1 MLNPGRYKEIDYAGL
16 LGSFI
21 ASWILHCILFVI
33 ATTTT
38 IFYPPTANREYISI
52 DLLFASPG
60 SGSPEVPLAETSQS
74 SPPHNADENDGV
86 DIEADEPIP
95 LKTAQTESSDELELL
110 PVPAPKVV
118 TKKIPTVK
126 NTPPPVSR
134 PKSQEVGK
142 PPPAPVIVPASVD
155 TDPEETTKPTAVE
168 AAAPPPAMEVKAKSL
183 AQSEQEKL
191 AIETEKIRRQQDAE
205 QKAAQERVLEET
217 RAAEIA
223 KTAELEKLAAEKA
236 ARLKLTAENERIQRQ
251 REAEL
256 NAAKEAQAELTRI
269 AELEKQAAEKAAR
282 ARLAAAKAQKER
294 EAAEK
299 ARREQLVRLKTE
311 EEKAAREKLAR
322 EHAAAEK
329 AAKDKLEQTRLAAI
343 PQRNINTLPAKPVG
357 SPLSNGA
364 ANAAGT
370 VIATATATEKPL
382 TNIAPPIGTPQTQ
395 NQPELKGLAL
405 PPVNGDIKLIMT
417 SEKDLI
423 VKVLFVSYPKVRHD
437 KPMSKKE
444 AKEQQKLTPVVVRT
458 AKNTL
463 EAVIERSREG
473 IYIFLV
479 EPEGSEPVQGR
490 FLLKLFETKTK
501 TVTGRQISGQTEVVR
516 LLMPEGILWEDD
528 SAFSG
533 NIEDSDS
540 ITKFNSES
548 GLVWKEYR
556 R

>member
-1 MLNPGRYKEIDYAGL
+1 MLNPGRYNKTDYPGL

-21 ASWILHCILFVI
+21 ASWILHCALFAI
-33 ATTTT
+33 AATTT
-38 IFYPPTANREYISI
+38 IFYPPTANREFISV

-60 SGSPEVPLAETSQS
+60 SESPAVPLAETSQS
-74 SPPHNADENDGV
+74 LSPHSAEDNEDV
-86 DIEADEPIP
+86 DIEADKQIP
-95 LKTAQTESSDELELL
+95 VKSAQTEISDELELL
-110 PVPAPKVV
+110 PAPAPKIV
-118 TKKIPTVK
+118 TKKTPTIK
-126 NTPPPVSR
+126 ITPPPVSR
-134 PKSQEVGK
+134 PKAQKVSK
-142 PPPAPVIVPASVD
+142 PPPTPIIVPASLK

-168 AAAPPPAMEVKAKSL
+168 ATPPPAMEVKAKSL
-183 AQSEQEKL
+183 AQTEQEKL
-191 AIETEKIRRQQDAE
+191 AVESEKIRRQQDIE
-205 QKAAQERVLEET
+205 QKAAQERVLEEA

-223 KTAELEKLAAEKA
+223 KAAELEKLAAEKA
-236 ARLKLTAENERIQRQ
+236 AHLKQVAENERIQRQ

-256 NAAKEAQAELTRI
+256 NAAKEAQAESTRL
-269 AELEKQAAEKAAR
+269 AELEKQKAEKAAR
-282 ARLAAAKAQKER
+282 VRLAAAKAQKEQ

-311 EEKAAREKLAR
+311 EERAAREKLAR

-329 AAKDKLEQTRLAAI
+329 AAKAKLERARLEAITRKS
-343 PQRNINTLPAKPVG
+343 INALPAKPVG
-357 SPLSNGA
+357 NPQSNGEA
-364 ANAAGT
+364 KASGT
-370 VIATATATEKPL
+370 VIASAMTTEKPL
-382 TNIAPPIGTPQTQ
+382 INFAPPTGTPQPQ
-395 NQPELKGLAL
+395 NQPEFKGLAL

-417 SEKDLI
+417 SEKDLL
-423 VKVLFVSYPKVRHD
+423 VKVLFVSYPKMRHD
-437 KPMSKKE
+437 KPISKKE

-479 EPEGSEPVQGR
+479 EQKGSEPVQSK

-501 TVTGRQISGQTEVVR
+501 SVTSREISGQTEVVR
-516 LLMPEGILWEDD
+516 LIMPEGILWEDD

>member
-1 MLNPGRYKEIDYAGL
+1 MLNPGRYKKIDYPGL

-21 ASWILHCILFVI
+21 ASWILHCVLFVI

-60 SGSPEVPLAETSQS
+60 SGPPEVPLAKTSQS
-74 SPPHNADENDGV
+74 LFPHTADDNEAVN
-86 DIEADEPIP
+86 IEADEPIP
-95 LKTAQTESSDELELL
+95 LKTAQTEISDELELL

-118 TKKIPTVK
+118 TKKIPPAKITS
-126 NTPPPVSR
+126 PPVSR
-134 PKSQEVGK
+134 PKSKKVSK
-142 PPPAPVIVPASVD
+142 PPPAPAIVPASVK

-168 AAAPPPAMEVKAKSL
+168 ATPLPAMEVKAKSL
-183 AQSEQEKL
+183 AQTEQEKL
-191 AIETEKIRRQQDAE
+191 AIETENIRRQQDAE
-205 QKAAQERVLEET
+205 QSAAQERVLEEA

-236 ARLKLTAENERIQRQ
+236 ARLKLAAENERIQRQ
-251 REAEL
+251 QEAEL
-256 NAAKEAQAELTRI
+256 NAAKEAQAELTRL
-269 AELEKQAAEKAAR
+269 AELEKQEAEKAAR

-322 EHAAAEK
+322 EQTAAEK
-329 AAKDKLEQTRLAAI
+329 AAKEKLEQARLTAMA
-343 PQRNINTLPAKPVG
+343 QRSINTLPAKPVG

-382 TNIAPPIGTPQTQ
+382 TNIAPPTGTPQPQ
-395 NQPELKGLAL
+395 NQPEFKGLAL

-490 FLLKLFETKTK
+490 FLLKLFETKAK